1 VFGETDN
8 VEKPGFDFIKDNTV
22 PGTAGLPSLRKLVAD
37 GYIILSF

>member
-1 VFGETDN
+1 
-8 VEKPGFDFIKDNTV
+8 V